1 MNELAQEPVCA
12 KSRRNPVSQGE
23 FIVYAEKSTPTAD
36 PTVHR
41 EASNQRERNVLTS
54 SSDSYQKILD
64 YHIVEILLTTV
75 LFGVIILIRL
85 HR

>member
-1 MNELAQEPVCA
+1 M
-12 KSRRNPVSQGE
+12 
-23 FIVYAEKSTPTAD
+23 YAEKNAPTKAD
-36 PTVHR
+36 PIVHR
-41 EASNQRERNVLTS
+41 EASGRKEPNIFYS

-75 LFGVIILIRL
+75 VFGVIILIRL

>member
-1 MNELAQEPVCA
+1 MYA
-12 KSRRNPVSQGE
+12 KKN
-23 FIVYAEKSTPTAD
+23 APTAD

-41 EASNQRERNVLTS
+41 QASNQRERNVFYS

-64 YHIVEILLTTV
+64 YHVVEILLTTV